1 MVKWPKKTEDEITSE
16 RNAYAARQA
25 TATLDG
31 KRALADIMAARMD
44 GEFKASALAYIE
56 LMAAG
61 YDELVKLAALVG
73 EENDPFAAWES
84 IQPALETLESIS
96 RDMAA
101 GLDP

>member
-1 MVKWPKKTEDEITSE
+1 MDGWHNTEAEIKSE
-16 RNAYAARQA
+16 AARAKRQA
-25 TATLDG
+25 AAMLDG
-31 KRALADIMAARMD
+31 KQALADIMAARMD
-44 GEFKASALAYIE
+44 GEFKSAAMAYIE